1 MKNYQERWIHKFELK
16 KDKWVYVPSELTR
29 SEGIKIL
36 NSLSTKWAPPV
47 YFYHFRK
54 GGHIEALK
62 VHLDSYYFAYIDL
75 KGFFNSTSRS
85 RVSRALKEFYSYEQA
100 RNIARMSTIKNP
112 TDSRLA
118 HILPFGFLQSPML
131 ATLCLHKSYLG
142 NVLLELFNKKNVK
155 ISVYMDDIVISADD
169 KDTLDVIYCKLIQ
182 CVEKSKYIISDKR
195 TPPSTKITVFNIE
208 IEHHSLRITQKRM
221 LEFLIEYIKTK
232 SPYVKKGILTY
243 IKTVNL
249 EQYNYIK

>member
-1 MKNYQERWIHKFELK
+1 
-16 KDKWVYVPSELTR
+16 
-29 SEGIKIL
+29 
-36 NSLSTKWAPPV
+36 
-47 YFYHFRK
+47 
-54 GGHIEALK
+54 
-62 VHLDSYYFAYIDL
+62 
-75 KGFFNSTSRS
+75 
-85 RVSRALKEFYSYEQA
+85 
-100 RNIARMSTIKNP
+100 
-112 TDSRLA
+112 
-118 HILPFGFLQSPML
+118 
-131 ATLCLHKSYLG
+131 
-142 NVLLELFNKKNVK
+142 
-155 ISVYMDDIVISADD
+155 D